1 MAKMKTMTSGEVARE
16 VRITADEIK
25 AMIRERFPYIPEDV
39 AMTLATDDISEE
51 LEEVTFSW
59 TSRTSDSQETDLVPA
74 PLKCRRQCQRPSE
87 DVLHTLLPRP
97 SKLGEIAEREAN
109 E

>member
-1 MAKMKTMTSGEVARE
+1 MAKMKTRTSGEVARE
-16 VRITADEIK
+16 VRITADEIR
-25 AMIRERFPYIPEDV
+25 AMIRDRFPDIPENIE
-39 AMTLATDDISEE
+39 MTVATDGISEE

-59 TSRTSDSQETDLVPA
+59 TSESQETNLVPA
-74 PLKCRRQCQRPSE
+74 PPKCRRQCQRPSE
-87 DVLHTLLPRP
+87 DVMHTRLPRP

>member
-1 MAKMKTMTSGEVARE
+1 MAKMKTKTSGEVARE
-16 VRITADEIK
+16 VRINADEIR
-25 AMIRERFPYIPEDV
+25 AMIREQFPEIPEDV
-39 AMTLATDDISEE
+39 DMMVATDDISEE
-51 LEEVTFSW
+51 LKEVTFSW

-74 PLKCRRQCQRPSE
+74 PAKCRRHCQPPSE